1 MKITIKNQEK
11 IIEKVEKA
19 EILIKELKQI
29 LAWDL
34 PAIEIEVE
42 EEKSE

>member
-1 MKITIKNQEK
+1 MKITIKNQEE

-19 EILIKELKQI
+19 EILIKELKKI
-29 LAWDL
+29 FAWDL

-42 EEKSE
+42 EKQ

>member
-1 MKITIKNQEK
+1 MKITIKNQEE
-11 IIEKVEKA
+11 IIEKIEKA

-34 PAIEIEVE
+34 SDIEIEVE
-42 EEKSE
+42 EKQ